1 MALRALFA
9 TNVRVV
15 EFACVTGTR
24 VSIRFLFLEMMIFCP
39 HVITSYRNAVASC
52 GKAREVSAL

>member
-24 VSIRFLFLEMMIFCP
+24 VCKYKIF
-39 HVITSYRNAVASC
+39 VSRDDDLLSSC
-52 GKAREVSAL
+52 NNII